1 MTAAAVAIW
10 ISQTIGFASALSGRQ
25 QGIAEILAS
34 ADPSAGVPHTVEAA
48 EGELKAHEGGVSR
61 SLFAWSA
68 GDEEAGG
75 GPEQVSGVEGLAR
88 SFALD
93 RKKPKRKAVNTTVVK
108 KKRKHWPAHL
118 QARLLLPEAK
128 VAFCY
133 MPKVASAQMSSM
145 FGELNGIDEDYND
158 PWEASGPKAL
168 NISWANVTKAN
179 GWKFAFFTRDPL
191 ARYLSA
197 FGSKCLPNSDGIVE
211 GNGKDCLG
219 KITWHFA
226 PMEQLVQTFEERA
239 RNDTKKGRP
248 ANNSHWFSQSTCL
261 RACGIDRFHP
271 KAVDFIGN
279 LDNDAH
285 AEVTRMF
292 DTLGVSAAYPQAK
305 EVVEKYFPSEGAGHS
320 SRSHNKQE
328 PGHVLQKPHHGVA
341 GEQAVPG
348 GLRTPPPQ
356 EAGRVERGRG
366 DQPARE
372 VPRRR
377 APDPGG
383 HRQHRRARGREER
396 EQGQADNQR
405 RSAAHGARA
414 PGLVAALLPL
424 MALAAARAA
433 AC

>member
-133 MPKVASAQMSSM
+133 MPKVASNQIATL
-145 FGELNGIDEDYND
+145 FGELNRVHGEKW
-158 PWEASGPKAL
+158 PWEPWEYSGPAKL
-168 NISWANVTKAN
+168 NIDWSRVTREN
-179 GWKFAFFTRDPL
+179 GWKFAFLHRDPL

-197 FGSKCLPNSDGIVE
+197 FGSKCMVNAKYGNVE
-211 GNGKDCLG
+211 GAGKDCLG
-219 KITWHFA
+219 KVQWTA
-226 PMEQLVQTFEERA
+226 LPMDKMVEAFEERVRFDA
-239 RNDTKKGRP
+239 LVGRP
-248 ANNSHWFSQSTCL
+248 VNNSHWFPMIKNL
-261 RACGIDRFHP
+261 RACGIDKFHP
-271 KAVDFIGN
+271 DIVDFKGSI
-279 LDNDAH
+279 DEDAG
-285 AEVTRMF
+285 VQVRRMF
-292 DTLGVSAAYPQAK
+292 EATGVLEAYPNASALIDTYFTHDVSARK
-305 EVVEKYFPSEGAGHS
+305 S
-320 SRSHNKQE
+320 SQHWSHSHNRLDEFYRNASTVQVVAQLYDEDYKRL
-328 PGHVLQKPHHGVA
+328 GLQ
-341 GEQAVPG
+341 
-348 GLRTPPPQ
+348 
-356 EAGRVERGRG
+356 
-366 DQPARE
+366 
-372 VPRRR
+372 VPRLKSTHVPVSYRDR
-377 APDPGG
+377 IG
-383 HRQHRRARGREER
+383 
-396 EQGQADNQR
+396 
-405 RSAAHGARA
+405 
-414 PGLVAALLPL
+414 
-424 MALAAARAA
+424 
-433 AC
+433 

>member
-48 EGELKAHEGGVSR
+48 EGELKAREGGVSR

-320 SRSHNKQE
+320 SRSHNKQDTFYRNRTTVWLVSKLYQE
-328 PGHVLQKPHHGVA
+328 DYERLHLKRP
-341 GEQAVPG
+341 AVWNEAVETSRQERFHDDE
-348 GLRTPPPQ
+348 LLTPEDIASIAAL
-356 EAGRVERGRG
+356 EAERN
-366 DQPARE
+366 ANKE
-372 VPRRR
+372 
-377 APDPGG
+377 
-383 HRQHRRARGREER
+383 
-396 EQGQADNQR
+396 ADNQR